1 MELANC
7 TILIVEDDPD
17 SLRLLQFI
25 LNKANAKIIVA
36 ETGRDAIREFDAHP
50 EIDLIL
56 MDIRL
61 PDFTGLELT
70 RMFKSKRSKVPIIA
84 QTAHAMIA
92 ERQKCL
98 ESGCD
103 AYLTKPIRRDLLLQN
118 IDRLLG

>member
-1 MELANC
+1 MELTKY

-25 LNKANAKIIVA
+25 LSKAGAKMIIA
-36 ETGRDAIREFDAHP
+36 ETGKEAIEQFDLHP
-50 EIDLIL
+50 EIDLVL

-70 RMFKSKRSKVPIIA
+70 RLFKSKRSQIPVIA

-92 ERQKCL
+92 ERQKCM
-98 ESGCD
+98 EAGCD
-103 AYLTKPIRRDLLLQN
+103 AYLTKPLRRDLLFQS
-118 IDRLLG
+118 IDRLLD